1 LPRLIEQ
8 LGSSPRH
15 KTKNGN
21 SYAGFSNLVT
31 NVRTRT
37 HLVGAFSAT
46 HTTKVTSPPLFS
58 IKSRIQNISYAKNC
72 IPMIRVAPR
81 NDCRLIRYRQP
92 QAEVRRSAREG
103 LEAASRR
110 TEPGRDNRDE
120 PQRPCPTPLRSE
132 PGRLDLL
139 SFDSN
144 LEPNPQNLHRG
155 EAIGPLSLSN
165 DSGICR
171 EAG

>member
-1 LPRLIEQ
+1 
-8 LGSSPRH
+8 
-15 KTKNGN
+15 
-21 SYAGFSNLVT
+21 
-31 NVRTRT
+31 
-37 HLVGAFSAT
+37 
-46 HTTKVTSPPLFS
+46 
-58 IKSRIQNISYAKNC
+58 
-72 IPMIRVAPR
+72 MIRVAPR

-155 EAIGPLSLSN
+155 EAIGPPEPIEQLRHLPGGGLRSCGVPPEGPADPISK
-165 DSGICR
+165 
-171 EAG
+171 

>member
-1 LPRLIEQ
+1 
-8 LGSSPRH
+8 
-15 KTKNGN
+15 
-21 SYAGFSNLVT
+21 
-31 NVRTRT
+31 
-37 HLVGAFSAT
+37 
-46 HTTKVTSPPLFS
+46 
-58 IKSRIQNISYAKNC
+58 
-72 IPMIRVAPR
+72 MIRVAPR

-120 PQRPCPTPLRSE
+120 PQWPCPTPLRSE

-155 EAIGPLSLSN
+155 EAIGPPELIERLRHLPGGGLRSCGVPPEGSA
-165 DSGICR
+165 DPISK
-171 EAG
+171 